1 MQVSI
6 GLFCSFAGLCVG
18 LFSYYCVLLVYQCQR
33 VSFAPSVCRSL
44 LTLVDAYLRFSQE
57 QLAPFV
63 EANPG
68 YLVDLER
75 AYRVLS
81 VDHQT
86 PKAHLGI
93 YM

>member
-1 MQVSI
+1 
-6 GLFCSFAGLCVG
+6 
-18 LFSYYCVLLVYQCQR
+18 
-33 VSFAPSVCRSL
+33 

-68 YLVDLER
+68 YLVDLVR